1 MILGLKKPRHSP
13 IQVETDT
20 ILEFVMAYIRT
31 EQKFILHRTCLHFQ
45 WIPFVRNHYIW
56 VTEEKRK
63 IEMEAREISE

>member
-31 EQKFILHRTCLHFQ
+31 ELRTKIHSTPNMFTFSMDSFCSQPLYLSHRGKTKN
-45 WIPFVRNHYIW
+45 RNGG
-56 VTEEKRK
+56 
-63 IEMEAREISE
+63 